1 MSTSETAVTG
11 KGRRQ
16 LVLLVIL
23 FLLPPTG
30 AWVAWKVMGEQG
42 VAATT
47 NAGQLISPARP
58 LVLEGLQ
65 GASGEGIVT
74 SSLRGRWTYVLF
86 DDGTCS
92 SERCDRQLYLTR
104 QTRLA
109 MNKDVQRVQRLMVL
123 AGSPSSA
130 LVKKLD
136 QHHSDLQW
144 AILGPDAQ
152 ALLRDF
158 TGKGFDAS
166 GHSFFLVDPL
176 GNLMMAY
183 DLDVPA
189 KGLMKD
195 LQKLLKV
202 SQIG

>member
-1 MSTSETAVTG
+1 MSVTEATGTG

-16 LVLLVIL
+16 FVLLVVL
-23 FLLPPTG
+23 FLVPPIG

-47 NAGQLISPARP
+47 NAGQLVSPPRP
-58 LVLEGLQ
+58 LALAGLREP
-65 GASGEGIVT
+65 GGT
-74 SSLRGRWTYVLF
+74 SIGTADLRGRWTYVLF
-86 DDGTCS
+86 DDGNCAS
-92 SERCDRQLYLTR
+92 RQCDDQLYLTR

-109 MNKDVQRVQRLMVL
+109 MNKDMQRVQRLLVL
-123 AGSPSSA
+123 GSEPSA
-130 LVKKLD
+130 VLRRKLD
-136 QHHSDLQW
+136 EQHPDLRW
-144 AILGPDAQ
+144 VSRGAEAQ
-152 ALLRDF
+152 RLLSQF
-158 TGKGFDAS
+158 TGPGFDAT
-166 GHSFFLVDPL
+166 GRNFFLVDPL